1 MLSSERPSFPFYNSR
16 KGLGAKKKSLNCMC
30 RAWMCVTFPH
40 SNYWGSEAVIEGS
53 ELLLFFLVPSNL
65 DRINSCT

>member
-1 MLSSERPSFPFYNSR
+1 
-16 KGLGAKKKSLNCMC
+16 MC